1 MTSLTA
7 GTSSTSSSSSSS
19 SSATFAFAAKP
30 AAASPL
36 LHAAVLAEIGGAAGG
51 SRSKLKLPGMAH
63 LRQLPAK
70 PCTECLSRR
79 NDLANEL
86 EHIIA
91 DKDTMHATYSLFTK
105 WSRWSHVHANPDVPT
120 CACMR
125 PFSELN
131 QKLKCAKYTL
141 ERERIRTTNLAARNA
156 ILQDKNTE
164 QAARIE
170 RLEDLLKIHEE
181 NKLKANMEQD
191 KKSATPSNKTPAKS
205 NKSKS
210 RRVVAFADEDMDGPA
225 GGSSRTSSTSSS
237 SFSSSSSSSS
247 SAANT
252 SSSDEEDAHHDDSD
266 NHTHYALDA
275 ERNAKRRCQRD
286 VELPDFARSLLEA
299 CTSTDDDDDR
309 STDDSNDDGTDGTD
323 SAGGADTDDGAADDD
338 FYTFQQLYPPVASQ
352 AVAGTINGTMSCGDL
367 SELWSCNESYG
378 HDVF

>member
-1 MTSLTA
+1 MASLAARTA
-7 GTSSTSSSSSSS
+7 STSSSSSC

-30 AAASPL
+30 AAAPPL
-36 LHAAVLAEIGGAAGG
+36 LHAAVQAEIGGASGG
-51 SRSKLKLPGMAH
+51 SRSKLKIPGMAH
-63 LRQLPAK
+63 LRQLPTT

-86 EHIIA
+86 GHIIA

-105 WSRWSHVHANPDVPT
+105 WSRWSHVHVNPDAPT
-120 CACMR
+120 CAYMR

-156 ILQDKNTE
+156 ILQDKNME

-170 RLEDLLKIHEE
+170 RLEDLLKSHEQ
-181 NKLKANMEQD
+181 NKIKANMEQD
-191 KKSATPSNKTPAKS
+191 KKSITPPNKTPAKS
-205 NKSKS
+205 NTSKS
-210 RRVVAFADEDMDGPA
+210 RRVVAFADEDIGGRPA
-225 GGSSRTSSTSSS
+225 GSSRTSPTSS
-237 SFSSSSSSSS
+237 
-247 SAANT
+247 ANT
-252 SSSDEEDAHHDDSD
+252 SSSDEEDAHHGDSD

-286 VELPDFARSLLEA
+286 IELPDFARSLLEA

-323 SAGGADTDDGAADDD
+323 SADGANADDGAADED
-338 FYTFQQLYPPVASQ
+338 FYNFQQRYLPVASQ
-352 AVAGTINGTMSCGDL
+352 AVGTTNGTISCGDL

-378 HDVF
+378 HEVF